1 MRNFTRLYAEGGDI
15 VSKFY
20 PSGPTG
26 SAGTSMLEG
35 LTGGPG
41 DKKKKCKGGKC
52 AVRQPRSGRSAFA
65 APGMGG
71 RKKAR
76 FKGRH

>member
-1 MRNFTRLYAEGGDI
+1 MKNFTRLYAEGGDI
-15 VSKFY
+15 IGKFY

-26 SAGTSMLEG
+26 SSGTSMLEG

-52 AVRQPRSGRSAFA
+52 AVRQPRRGSAFA
-65 APGMGG
+65 APGMGS
-71 RKKAR
+71 RKKVK
-76 FKGRH
+76 FKPRKH